1 MELNTIKTDRMTIS
15 LDGESKIRGNSARRV
30 VQGLLERADIRI
42 GGNRPWDLKVNDQ
55 RLFRRLLLHGSLGL
69 GESYMDGWWECERID
84 ELIGR
89 LLKAKLNRRFFSPR
103 ELLDLL
109 LARCMNMQCR
119 SRAWIVG
126 ERHYDIG
133 EDLYEAMLDK
143 KMNYSC
149 AYWRDAVDLDTAQVA
164 KLDLVARKLHLE
176 PGMKVLD
183 IGCGWGGAAR
193 YMAENYGVE
202 VTGVTISKNQA
213 ATARERC
220 RGLPVEIRL
229 EDYRSLSGRFD
240 RIYSIGMFEHVGHK
254 NYRIYMRI
262 ARNLLAKDGLFLL
275 HTIGSG
281 SSHKVVHTDPWIARY
296 IFPCSMLP
304 AAGQLL
310 KSFRGLFLLEDWHN
324 FGVDYDK
331 TLMQWFRNFEA
342 AWPSLSERYGER
354 FYRMWKYYLLACAA
368 SFRVRHNQLWQ
379 LVLAPAG
386 VQKGYESVR

>member
-1 MELNTIKTDRMTIS
+1 
-15 LDGESKIRGNSARRV
+15 
-30 VQGLLERADIRI
+30 
-42 GGNRPWDLKVNDQ
+42 
-55 RLFRRLLLHGSLGL
+55 
-69 GESYMDGWWECERID
+69 MDGWWECDRID
-84 ELIGR
+84 ELIAK
-89 LLKAKLNRRFFSPR
+89 LLKADLHRSLYSPR

-109 LARCMNMQCR
+109 LAKCMNRQCR

-133 EDLYEAMLDK
+133 DDLYEAMLDK
-143 KMNYSC
+143 RMNYSC
-149 AYWRDAVDLDTAQVA
+149 AYWKDAADLDTAQDA
-164 KLDLVARKLHLE
+164 KLELIARKLYLE

-220 RGLPVEIRL
+220 RDLPVEIRL
-229 EDYRSLSGRFD
+229 EDYRSLRGTFD
-240 RIYSIGMFEHVGHK
+240 RIYSIGMFEHVGYK
-254 NYRIYMRI
+254 NYRSYMRI
-262 ARNLLAKDGLFLL
+262 VRDLLAKDGLFLL

-281 SSHKVVHTDPWIARY
+281 SSRKVVRMDPWVERY
-296 IFPCSMLP
+296 IFPCSVLP

-310 KSFRGLFLLEDWHN
+310 QSFGGVFLLEDWHN

-331 TLMQWFRNFEA
+331 TLMQWYRNFEA
-342 AWPSLSERYGER
+342 AWPRLAERYGER

-368 SFRVRHNQLWQ
+368 SFRVRYNQLWQ
-379 LVLAPAG
+379 LVLAPDG
-386 VQKGYESVR
+386 VETGYESVR